1 MVVVLDFE
9 LCWLPGACETPAETC
24 RTAMISSLNS
34 RALQGIGSQ
43 VHCTSVSCV
52 VRHRNTHNLHN
63 AREQDSPEL
72 VM

>member
-1 MVVVLDFE
+1 
-9 LCWLPGACETPAETC
+9 
-24 RTAMISSLNS
+24 MISSLNS

-72 VM
+72 VILRRKLRYVLLPIQVLLHSW